1 MFQSNPRRWH
11 CRMLRQDYS
20 NHQTRFWLEW
30 SLVRARHSRIW
41 SPQDFAPDPDQW
53 CKPSL
58 FTTLPKTNMV
68 HLKMNPCK
76 RRFLFESI
84 MFRFHV
90 NFRGGVDWVWLQIGM
105 SALTFEAQRTFLGLG
120 GESRVPG
127 WHDTCYVEQQETSR
141 NHVHMNILNFQS
153 RRFVSLLHPSLS
165 LSLTMSYIW
174 NQFFDVWIHMT
185 QDILHSEYYVL
196 HKRPPISFC
205 RCLCWI
211 ALDWPEGSW
220 LRWCSNRI
228 YAGESWNDELPLVSI
243 YLLQLI
249 W

>member
-105 SALTFEAQRTFLGLG
+105 SALTFEAQRTFLVWVENP
-120 GESRVPG
+120 ESQADMTHVM
-127 WHDTCYVEQQETSR
+127 WNSKKHQET
-141 NHVHMNILNFQS
+141 MF
-153 RRFVSLLHPSLS
+153 
-165 LSLTMSYIW
+165 IW
-174 NQFFDVWIHMT
+174 TYWIFKAG
-185 QDILHSEYYVL
+185 DLWAYYT
-196 HKRPPISFC
+196 HH
-205 RCLCWI
+205 
-211 ALDWPEGSW
+211 
-220 LRWCSNRI
+220 
-228 YAGESWNDELPLVSI
+228 LV
-243 YLLQLI
+243 
-249 W
+249 

>member
-141 NHVHMNILNFQS
+141 NHVHEHIEFSKPEICELI
-153 RRFVSLLHPSLS
+153 
-165 LSLTMSYIW
+165 T
-174 NQFFDVWIHMT
+174 
-185 QDILHSEYYVL
+185 
-196 HKRPPISFC
+196 PIT
-205 RCLCWI
+205 
-211 ALDWPEGSW
+211 
-220 LRWCSNRI
+220 
-228 YAGESWNDELPLVSI
+228 
-243 YLLQLI
+243 
-249 W
+249 